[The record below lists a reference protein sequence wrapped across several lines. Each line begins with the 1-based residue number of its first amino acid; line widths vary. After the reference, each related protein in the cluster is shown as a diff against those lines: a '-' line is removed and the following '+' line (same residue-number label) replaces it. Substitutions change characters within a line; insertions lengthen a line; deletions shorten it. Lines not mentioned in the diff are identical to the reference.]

1 MMEKILF
8 YQMSF
13 KSIRKKVSMRVQN
26 GFEPR
31 KGYDKDGD
39 WPVVLNFSS
48 RKI

>member
-1 MMEKILF
+1 MIEKNLF

-13 KSIRKKVSMRVQN
+13 ESKVSMRVQN